1 MAPLEHVVQ
10 VEIFGEGYTLR
21 GKEDP
26 HYIRKVAQYVDS
38 KFYEIAKGSPS
49 LPSNKMAILA
59 SLNIA
64 DELMK
69 LLEEQGRAEAKI
81 DELLELLQGGLEG

>member
-10 VEIFGEGYTLR
+10 VEIFGEAYTLR
-21 GKEDP
+21 GREDP
-26 HYIRKVAQYVDS
+26 RYIRKVAQYVDS
-38 KFYEIAKGSPS
+38 KFHEIAKGSPH

-64 DELMK
+64 DELIK
-69 LLEEQGRAEAKI
+69 LLEEQEKAEAKI
-81 DELLELLQGGLEG
+81 DELLKLLQGGLGG

>member
-1 MAPLEHVVQ
+1 MAPLERVVQ
-10 VEIFGEGYTLR
+10 VDIFGEAYTLR

-26 HYIRKVAQYVDS
+26 SYIRKVAQYVDS
-38 KFYEIAKGSPS
+38 KFYEIAKTSPH

-64 DELMK
+64 DELGK
-69 LLEEQGRAEAKI
+69 AEAKI
-81 DELLELLQGGLEG
+81 AELLEFLQAGLEPFGERG